1 MAEVVVKHGRIPLEG
16 IMDTLDIHEGDT
28 LSLNVSGDLI
38 MIAKKDE
45 KVWDEA
51 RDFFTRIT
59 GSYKNLNYSPEGSPE
74 YQRYRQ
80 EILELADKHSVAG
93 ETGS

>member
-16 IMDTLDIHEGDT
+16 IMDTLDIHDGDT
-28 LSLNVSGDLI
+28 LSLNVAGDLI

-51 RDFFTRIT
+51 RDFLP
-59 GSYKNLNYSPEGSPE
+59 KNFNKILSKLRKDSSD
-74 YQRYRQ
+74 RLK
-80 EILELADKHSVAG
+80 EIGVA
-93 ETGS
+93 